1 MRQQNPEPRGMTM
14 TSSSQV
20 HSAMNHQDLVAQVP
34 RISIDVYAEAQQ
46 TADMIQLAAADRR
59 MQRAHT
65 SVHMGGIMGAFHA
78 FQTRATPN
86 LLIVESRSPRDAIL
100 TELSMLAEVC
110 QAETK
115 VVVIGHVNDVLL
127 YRELTQRGVSEYL
140 VAPLQQLQFIEAIA
154 LLFSNSKSA
163 PIGRVFAFLGTKGG
177 VGSSSLT
184 QYVAW
189 AIANHSNSET
199 VIADLDLA
207 FGTAGLNFNQDIPP
221 GIAEVLGQPDRVDA
235 TLLER
240 MLVKVGEKLSI
251 FGGPG
256 GVERDFPIEPAAIES
271 VMSALRV
278 GVPYTL
284 LDLPAVWAP
293 WVKYALLHADQV
305 IITATPDLASLR
317 NARNIFDAVKAGRPN
332 DAPPMLVL
340 NQVGVPKRP
349 EISAADFSK
358 ALGIAV
364 SATVPYDPQSF
375 GVAQGNGQTIFEV
388 APKSK
393 STSAILKL
401 AQQLSK
407 TEKAVE
413 EKSLV
418 ASLLDKIAILRKK

>member
-1 MRQQNPEPRGMTM
+1 
-14 TSSSQV
+14 
-20 HSAMNHQDLVAQVP
+20 
-34 RISIDVYAEAQQ
+34 
-46 TADMIQLAAADRR
+46 
-59 MQRAHT
+59 
-65 SVHMGGIMGAFHA
+65 
-78 FQTRATPN
+78 
-86 LLIVESRSPRDAIL
+86 
-100 TELSMLAEVC
+100 
-110 QAETK
+110 
-115 VVVIGHVNDVLL
+115 
-127 YRELTQRGVSEYL
+127 
-140 VAPLQQLQFIEAIA
+140 
-154 LLFSNSKSA
+154 
-163 PIGRVFAFLGTKGG
+163 
-177 VGSSSLT
+177 
-184 QYVAW
+184 
-189 AIANHSNSET
+189 
-199 VIADLDLA
+199 
-207 FGTAGLNFNQDIPP
+207 
-221 GIAEVLGQPDRVDA
+221 
-235 TLLER
+235 
-240 MLVKVGEKLSI
+240 
-251 FGGPG
+251 
-256 GVERDFPIEPAAIES
+256 VERDFPIEPAAIES